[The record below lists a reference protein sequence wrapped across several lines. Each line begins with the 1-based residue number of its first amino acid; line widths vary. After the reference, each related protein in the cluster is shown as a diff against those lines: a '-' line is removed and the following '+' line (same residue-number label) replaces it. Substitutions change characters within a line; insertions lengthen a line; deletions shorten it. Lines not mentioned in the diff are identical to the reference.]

1 MTGDESQENT
11 RKIERSPPA
20 ESTTIRDPPKVIEGT
35 GSDGNEIDT
44 AATTVA
50 EAKKMM
56 ILHAVKIDPVT
67 ALENIEGGDPDQDP
81 GVEIVRMIDPLALLG
96 NWNTFIHCILQ
107 TIGYI
112 TVFLSVVL
120 QIE

>member
-1 MTGDESQENT
+1 M
-11 RKIERSPPA
+11 
-20 ESTTIRDPPKVIEGT
+20 IEGR

-56 ILHAVKIDPVT
+56 IPRAVRIDLVT
-67 ALENIEGGDPDQDP
+67 ALESIEDGDPGQDP

-96 NWNTFIHCILQ
+96 NWNTFIQCIQQ
-107 TIGYI
+107 TIGYSLPKHG
-112 TVFLSVVL
+112 TSD
-120 QIE
+120 